1 MTTVEPFTI
10 RLARPDDEPV
20 IAGLVVEGFL
30 DKFRPVFGGRMDQ
43 SIRIMEQW
51 ISLEHASGG
60 VTSLIVEGGAAMEI
74 VGSVGVRAAE
84 SREDVL
90 ARGLWATLRR
100 NLGFP
105 RASWA
110 AVLLSHPRYLAT
122 SSEAYVERLVVVPE
136 YRNHGL
142 GRSLLHAAESLA
154 HDAGR
159 DTVGLHVSS
168 VNIPAL
174 KLYEDEGYEEVSRQ
188 RSWLTGRFLN
198 IRDWIYLRKAL

>member
-1 MTTVEPFTI
+1 MTAVEPFTT
-10 RLARPDDEPV
+10 RLAQSDDEPV

-30 DKFRPVFGGRMDQ
+30 DKFRPVFGGGMDQ
-43 SIRIMEQW
+43 SIRIMERW

-60 VTSLIVEGGAAMEI
+60 VTSLIVEGGATMEM
-74 VGSVGVRAAE
+74 VGSVGVRTAE

-90 ARGLWATLRR
+90 ARGLWAVLRR
-100 NLGFP
+100 NLGLL
-105 RASWA
+105 RATWA
-110 AVLLSHPRYLAT
+110 ATLLSHPRYLAI
-122 SSEAYVERLVVVPE
+122 SSEAYVERLVVAPE
-136 YRNHGL
+136 YRKHGL

-154 HDAGR
+154 RDAGK
-159 DTVGLHVSS
+159 DTIGLHVSS